1 MTVGNAY
8 MFSSTV
14 SVKYNT
20 TVLWELGM
28 NPEPPPTH
36 KCTHFLEMVPIKF
49 ANYLK
54 APMSIHSS
62 PHPVT
67 HDSLRH
73 AKTAQGPHP
82 TETKLLLTSLSPQSI
97 TRQSVGGL
105 ERWLKTPEDPSEA
118 SGTMWLAH
126 EACNSSSMS
135 HPPLAFSCMYTYK
148 RNFLNVNDHECINFQ
163 YGLYTASLWG
173 AGPHNTLIVPGF
185 FWGACWTSK
194 P

>member
-1 MTVGNAY
+1 MRIRQCGRPQRLNDGIRLPGTRVNRQCELPNMAVENAY

-14 SVKYNT
+14 PVKYNT

-36 KCTHFLEMVPIKF
+36 KCTHSLEMVPIKF
-49 ANYLK
+49 VNYLK

-82 TETKLLLTSLSPQSI
+82 TETKLLLTSLTPQSI
-97 TRQSVGGL
+97 TRQSVGAWRDGSRL
-105 ERWLKTPEDPSEA
+105 QRTPVKLPALCGWLTRPATPVPRV
-118 SGTMWLAH
+118 TLPWPFH
-126 EACNSSSMS
+126 
-135 HPPLAFSCMYTYK
+135 
-148 RNFLNVNDHECINFQ
+148 VCIHINAIF
-163 YGLYTASLWG
+163 
-173 AGPHNTLIVPGF
+173 
-185 FWGACWTSK
+185 
-194 P
+194 